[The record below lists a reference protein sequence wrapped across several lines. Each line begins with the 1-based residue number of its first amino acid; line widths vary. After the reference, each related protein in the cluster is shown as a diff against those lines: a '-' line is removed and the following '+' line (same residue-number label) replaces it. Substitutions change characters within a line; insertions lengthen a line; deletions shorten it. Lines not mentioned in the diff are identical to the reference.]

1 MQPCMFW
8 VATCQLASLRCSDNT
23 AVRVAVRALFT
34 NSVLGVAVA
43 QLPHAEIKLQP
54 SQLDMAAN
62 SLLGLPKASDNPGFD

>member
-1 MQPCMFW
+1 MHVLGRDLSARLVEVQRQHGGSRRRPRLVYKF
-8 VATCQLASLRCSDNT
+8 
-23 AVRVAVRALFT
+23 
-34 NSVLGVAVA
+34 VLGVAVA